1 MSLFIQTHAMAAT
14 MFTVQR
20 CLNFFMVAE
29 VTVNTSI
36 VAVWVKLS
44 LDLPGNTVKLQ
55 QTVIHTTNPPLSRSQ
70 SSGYKG

>member
-29 VTVNTSI
+29 VNTFI
-36 VAVWVKLS
+36 VAVLVKLG
-44 LDLPGNTVKLQ
+44 LDLPGDTVKLQ